1 MVETVMMTLSALAE
15 RDGVSRQA
23 LSKTVRGLV
32 DKHSDIP
39 VERDGRGR
47 ITKVSVAHLDH
58 YRDRYQNPAKVMAA
72 RGTGSTGRP
81 SSGSLPE
88 RGERSATGA
97 PARDEESYEE
107 ARRLNEWLRYQRQ
120 KLAQDEEAGKLIRAD
135 SLAQSLETIGREI
148 QAIVARLPNQA
159 DDLSLAAAK
168 EGIHGLRS
176 ALRKV
181 AFDINSAIA
190 DKMAEIGA
198 SAPATEAVD
207 DDGAEEDLTA

>member
-1 MVETVMMTLSALAE
+1 M
-15 RDGVSRQA
+15 
-23 LSKTVRGLV
+23 
-32 DKHSDIP
+32 
-39 VERDGRGR
+39 
-47 ITKVSVAHLDH
+47 
-58 YRDRYQNPAKVMAA
+58 
-72 RGTGSTGRP
+72 
-81 SSGSLPE
+81 
-88 RGERSATGA
+88 
-97 PARDEESYEE
+97 
-107 ARRLNEWLRYQRQ
+107 
-120 KLAQDEEAGKLIRAD
+120 
-135 SLAQSLETIGREI
+135 
-148 QAIVARLPNQA
+148 ARLPNQA